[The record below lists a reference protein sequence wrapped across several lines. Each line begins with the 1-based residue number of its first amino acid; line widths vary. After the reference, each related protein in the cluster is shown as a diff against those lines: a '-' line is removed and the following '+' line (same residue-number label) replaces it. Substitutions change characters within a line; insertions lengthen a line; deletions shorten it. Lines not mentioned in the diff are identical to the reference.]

1 MNTGSSVVALTNRAS
16 CGRQNSTVA
25 NQSPSIVVDA
35 VSGSLGEPTRS
46 RNLRVPRMMTM
57 TAFYPAAAT
66 SVDPGPMS
74 FGGLLPLRSCS
85 RLVRANTTLSSS
97 SADED

>member
-25 NQSPSIVVDA
+25 NQSPSIVVDVVA
-35 VSGSLGEPTRS
+35 GSLGEPTRS

-57 TAFYPAAAT
+57 TAFYPVRLYT
-66 SVDPGPMS
+66 FEDLVE
-74 FGGLLPLRSCS
+74 LLVASAGRCRSPTAS
-85 RLVRANTTLSSS
+85 DSTGR
-97 SADED
+97 